1 MVLRRMRNGAA
12 EDSWASSTCSVS
24 PAGSGA
30 SSHLSS
36 QPSHHS
42 VPTSPKPSL
51 PTPLPRASHEH
62 TETHPPPTSSFPA
75 AGLSAEVAFAGA
87 VNPRAQNTRSH
98 QGKS

>member
-1 MVLRRMRNGAA
+1 MVLWRMRDGAV

-51 PTPLPRASHEH
+51 PPHAPSPL
-62 TETHPPPTSSFPA
+62 SFP
-75 AGLSAEVAFAGA
+75 V
-87 VNPRAQNTRSH
+87 
-98 QGKS
+98 